1 MNKRIK
7 KKHMWLGSKRAG
19 TNHCAYK
26 IMHHIIRKCIDAGI
40 KPNIRNIKRHVLW
53 FYHNSSQDEW
63 DKRVDDA
70 YFPWQSILSAKH
82 LL

>member
-7 KKHMWLGSKRAG
+7 KKHTWLGTKRAG
-19 TNHCAYK
+19 TNYCAEK
-26 IMHHIIRKCIDAGI
+26 IIHHIIKKSIDAGI
-40 KPNIRNIKRHVLW
+40 EPNIRNIKRHVLW
-53 FYHNSSQDEW
+53 FYHNSSQAEW

-70 YFPWQSILSAKH
+70 YVPWQSILSAKH